1 MQKWFEFSLKYRP
14 WLAAIICLLTL
25 LAAFYFFTNFTR
37 SDNSLPVW
45 FKPADPALQTY
56 NKLVHEF
63 GPDRFVVAAFEVGN
77 AFDKQVL
84 HFVDDLTR
92 TLEELPDVAQVVSL
106 SNIQTLRSDQD
117 TLTIA
122 PLMPEDPLG
131 ADVTQIK
138 REALADPDIANHL
151 VTRDGKVVNF
161 IIEVNTKY
169 SFDQSRELKN
179 SIQNIIKKKN
189 VQNYPLHLSG
199 SPIVDEAFNRLVV
212 RDQTIFFPATLLSVI
227 IILALIFKS
236 WRLAA
241 GALVLQV
248 VVLLWILAL
257 YFYFGL
263 SMNVVSGLFCSI
275 IITVCT
281 TNSIHL
287 VLEYKR
293 LLAKGDT
300 PEKAACVANYKIARP
315 CLFTALTTIAGL
327 LAFTGSTIPPIQH
340 LGLFTAA
347 GVLLALGF
355 TLFILPSWLPWLA
368 CRGKVMGPIR
378 IDLWSRC
385 LHFLA
390 MATTRHAF
398 ATLFIFTVLTIMAL
412 MGVFGLKI
420 ETNFF
425 EYFLKNEKARQDL
438 EFFEHNL
445 SGVARYDVILDAMEP
460 IAKNPEVLKKIDDF
474 TAWAENDGVTKQVF
488 SHVDLIKKINH
499 ALGNQ
504 NPESYRVPSSQ
515 NEIAQILLLLESSGK
530 EEIEKYR
537 TPDYQTIH
545 LKAQAKWLSSEEMR
559 SYLKNIENYL
569 EKSLKPL
576 GIAISITGHG
586 PLWVKLDHQILV
598 SQIMSILSA
607 LVIILLMLMVFL
619 KSIKMGLVALIP
631 NIVPIIFTLGF
642 MGWVGIH
649 LNVAT
654 VMIAAVTLGITVDDT
669 IYYLSRFKKNLQ
681 KTGGDI
687 PASILQT
694 HTRIG
699 KAILYA
705 SLVLMVGFGILCL
718 GSFTP
723 TIYFGSMVALTFFFA
738 IIGELLLLPA
748 LLIMVGGKGQPKTVP
763 VFERETKRV

>member
-77 AFDKQVL
+77 AFDGQVL
-84 HFVDDLTR
+84 HFVDELTK
-92 TLEELPDVAQVVSL
+92 TLEELPEIAEVASL
-106 SNIQTLRSDQD
+106 STIQTLKSEQD

-122 PLMPEDPLG
+122 PLMPEGPLG
-131 ADVTQIK
+131 ADFDQIK
-138 REALADPDIANHL
+138 NQALADPDIANHL
-151 VTRDGKVVNF
+151 VTTDGKIINF
-161 IIEVNTKY
+161 IIQVNTEY

-179 SIQNIIKKKN
+179 KILDIIRKKN
-189 VQNYPLHLSG
+189 GHNYPFHLSG

-212 RDQTIFFPATLLSVI
+212 RDQTIFFPATLLLVI
-227 IILALIFKS
+227 IILVFIFRS

-241 GALVLQV
+241 GALALQV

-257 YFYFGL
+257 YFYLGF

-287 VLEYKR
+287 VLEYQR
-293 LLAKGDT
+293 LLSKGDA
-300 PEKAACVANYKIARP
+300 PEKAACVAHYKIVRP

-355 TLFILPSWLPWLA
+355 TIFILPSWLPRLA
-368 CRGKVMGPIR
+368 CRWKIMGR
-378 IDLWSRC
+378 TDLWNRC

-412 MGVFGLKI
+412 VGVFGLKI

-445 SGVARYDVILDAMEP
+445 SGVARYDIILDSTEP
-460 IAKNPEVLKKIDDF
+460 IAKNPEVLKKIDGF
-474 TAWAENDGVTKQVF
+474 TAWVENDGVTKQVF
-488 SHVDLIKKINH
+488 SHVGLIKKINH
-499 ALGNQ
+499 ALNHQ
-504 NPESYRVPSSQ
+504 NPESYRVPDSQ

-530 EEIEKYR
+530 DEIEKYR

-545 LKAQAKWLSSEEMR
+545 LKAQAKWLSSEKMR
-559 SYLKNIENYL
+559 PYLKNIENYFENNL
-569 EKSLKPL
+569 KSL

-586 PLWVKLDHQILV
+586 PLWVQLDRQILL
-598 SQIMSILSA
+598 SQVVSILSA

-619 KSIKMGLVALIP
+619 KSIKMGLVALVP
-631 NIVPIIFTLGF
+631 NIIPIIFTLGF
-642 MGWVGIH
+642 MGWFGIH

-681 KTGGDI
+681 KTAGDI
-687 PASILQT
+687 PDSILQT

-699 KAILYA
+699 KAILHA

-748 LLIMVGGKGQPKTVP
+748 LLMMVGRKGRLKTVP
-763 VFERETKRV
+763 VFEGETKMI